1 MESIRMGIAID
12 EPIGEDDL
20 LWHYTDGAALLNIV
34 NNGVLWATQIQYMND
49 AQELIH
55 IVEEMRAALELLSDA
70 QEDDFRF
77 VDALAQALGSA
88 ALLRVCVL
96 SFSSHRDD
104 LNQWRGYS
112 THGNGYAV
120 GYRAGDIKA
129 WVEAQ
134 RKGDEVAG
142 WALNPVLYRGAVKD
156 AVCHALIQRGRRLRT
171 ENEGVLP
178 AFGSMDWTGRN
189 PFFPPA
195 LKSLLVNLLH
205 AGPIFKHE
213 SFASEAEWRLST
225 RILPMERLRL
235 RPRGTM
241 MIPYAE
247 LVWTDDVVVREVMVG
262 PGPHAALNRTA
273 LEVAFGSRLTVS
285 ESRVPYRA

>member
-1 MESIRMGIAID
+1 MGIAID

-20 LWHYTDGAALLNIV
+20 LWHYTDGAALLNVV

-55 IVEEMRAALELLSDA
+55 IVEEMRAALGLLGDA
-70 QEDDFRF
+70 EEGDFRF

-112 THGNGYAV
+112 THGNGYAI
-120 GYRAGDIKA
+120 GYRAGDIRA

-134 RKGDEVAG
+134 HERDEVAG
-142 WALNPVLYRGAVKD
+142 WTLNPVLYRGAVKD
-156 AVCHALIQRGRRLRT
+156 AVCHALIQSGRRLRAQ
-171 ENEGVLP
+171 NEGILP
-178 AFGSMDWTGRN
+178 AFDRMDWTERN

-195 LKSLLVNLLH
+195 LKSLLVDLLH

-213 SFASEAEWRLST
+213 SFVSEAEWRLST
-225 RILPMERLRL
+225 RILPTERLRL

-241 MIPYAE
+241 MLPYTEVAWRDE
-247 LVWTDDVVVREVMVG
+247 VVVREIMVG

-273 LEVAFGSRLTVS
+273 LEIAFGSRLTVS

>member
-1 MESIRMGIAID
+1 MGIAIE

-55 IVEEMRAALELLSDA
+55 IAEEMRAALAVLHDTE
-70 QEDDFRF
+70 EDDLRF
-77 VDALAQALGSA
+77 VEAIAQALGSA
-88 ALLRVCVL
+88 GLLRICVL

-112 THGNGYAV
+112 THGNGYAI
-120 GYRAGDIKA
+120 GYRAGDIRA

-134 RKGDEVAG
+134 RKVDEVAG
-142 WALNPVLYRGAVKD
+142 WMLNPVLYRGPVKD
-156 AVCHALIQRGRRLRT
+156 AFCHALIQSGRRLRV

-178 AFGSMDWTGRN
+178 AFDRMDWTGTN

-195 LKSLLVNLLH
+195 LKALLVDLLH
-205 AGPIFKHE
+205 TGPIFKHE

-225 RILPMERLRL
+225 RIMPPERLRL

-241 MIPYAE
+241 MLPYTEVAWGDE
-247 LVWTDDVVVREVMVG
+247 VMVREIMVG
-262 PGPHAALNRTA
+262 PGPHAVLNRTA
-273 LEVAFGSRLTVS
+273 LEVAFGARLTVS
-285 ESRVPYRA
+285 ESRIPYRA